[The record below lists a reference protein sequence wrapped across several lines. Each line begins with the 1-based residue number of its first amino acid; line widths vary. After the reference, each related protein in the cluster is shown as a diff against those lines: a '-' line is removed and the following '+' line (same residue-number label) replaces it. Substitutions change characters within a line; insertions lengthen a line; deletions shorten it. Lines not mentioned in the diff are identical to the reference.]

1 MLCVPAAFRRRV
13 RRHLAS
19 VGERLCCLVVAACLV
34 RLVGFLVRCDCVGR
48 SVVRSAGELLLLFA
62 WKLCMEQ
69 RKQFEVNFHKGG
81 EEGGGGF
88 QLAPSDMSERVASDE
103 MNDGESAAAADANYI
118 WSCCCSS
125 PTAGALLLVPDSGF
139 FSPSRDYFTFLNS
152 PPSDCRPSINTI
164 TTTTTTAT
172 TTTEMSLDL
181 DLSQGCLFRRR
192 RRSRSHSPKS
202 FITFQHAPFQR
213 SSSDGQFNFNDTI
226 QAGFSASKSVGYDLD
241 LLRQRC
247 LKLQSGGDGA
257 AAAAGGGRGG
267 GTFGTDEQGEVEKA
281 VLVAQ
286 RLRRLADQMDD
297 EYRFVR
303 LHGFVCQRFT
313 LTCLLLVELFVQV
326 SVCFVVSSSI
336 C

>member
-1 MLCVPAAFRRRV
+1 
-13 RRHLAS
+13 
-19 VGERLCCLVVAACLV
+19 
-34 RLVGFLVRCDCVGR
+34 
-48 SVVRSAGELLLLFA
+48 
-62 WKLCMEQ
+62 LCMEQ

-81 EEGGGGF
+81 EEGVDGGGF
-88 QLAPSDMSERVASDE
+88 QLAPSDMSQRVASDE
-103 MNDGESAAAADANYI
+103 MNDGESAADANYI

-152 PPSDCRPSINTI
+152 PPANNRPSTNTTTTM
-164 TTTTTTAT
+164 TTTTTTT
-172 TTTEMSLDL
+172 TKTLDL

-202 FITFQHAPFQR
+202 FITFEHSPFQR
-213 SSSDGQFNFNDTI
+213 SSSDGQFNFNDTT

-247 LKLQSGGDGA
+247 LKLQSGGGDDDDDDHHGSD
-257 AAAAGGGRGG
+257 AAAG
-267 GTFGTDEQGEVEKA
+267 TFCTEDEQATVEKA
-281 VLVAQ
+281 AFVAE

-303 LHGFVCQRFT
+303 LHGFVCQRFA
-313 LTCLLLVELFVQV
+313 LTCLLLVELFVQGIDRLYLMM
-326 SVCFVVSSSI
+326 FPDW
-336 C
+336 

>member
-1 MLCVPAAFRRRV
+1 LDFWFGVIV
-13 RRHLAS
+13 LI
-19 VGERLCCLVVAACLV
+19 
-34 RLVGFLVRCDCVGR
+34 GR
-48 SVVRSAGELLLLFA
+48 SVGELLLLFA

-81 EEGGGGF
+81 EEGGGF

-164 TTTTTTAT
+164 ATTTTTTT

-213 SSSDGQFNFNDTI
+213 SSSDGKFNFNDTT

-247 LKLQSGGDGA
+247 LKLQSGDGA
-257 AAAAGGGRGG
+257 AAAGGGGGRGG
-267 GTFGTDEQGEVEKA
+267 GTFCTDEQGEVEKA
-281 VLVAQ
+281 ALVAE

-313 LTCLLLVELFVQV
+313 LTCLLLVELFVQGIDRLYLMM
-326 SVCFVVSSSI
+326 FPDW
-336 C
+336 